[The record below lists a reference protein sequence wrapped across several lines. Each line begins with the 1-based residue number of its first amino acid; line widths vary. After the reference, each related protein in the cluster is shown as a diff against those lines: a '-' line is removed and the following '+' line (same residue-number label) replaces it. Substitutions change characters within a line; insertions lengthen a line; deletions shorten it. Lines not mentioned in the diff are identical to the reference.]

1 MLYYGMW
8 KNKISKNHIFNKL
21 QGKKKKEIK
30 STINIQGVKYV

>member
-21 QGKKKKEIK
+21 QGKNKKYNEY
-30 STINIQGVKYV
+30 TGG